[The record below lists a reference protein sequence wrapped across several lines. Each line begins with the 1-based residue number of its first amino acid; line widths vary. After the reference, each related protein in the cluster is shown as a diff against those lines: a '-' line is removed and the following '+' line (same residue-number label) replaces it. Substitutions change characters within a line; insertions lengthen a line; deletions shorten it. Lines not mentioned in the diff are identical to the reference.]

1 QLSARSSEPSSDRG
15 PLKSRPSWQ
24 DSVLP
29 HSEPDS
35 GLLVTHVNQ
44 TLDLLR
50 VRGRRAGASEGQASE
65 EWLSNHSLESA
76 GLTISHLL
84 TQGKTVVAAGRG
96 ARSQMEFSTSTIEEF
111 ESRLFEMIELYHR
124 RMSWLME
131 GSRKCLL
138 DEQLCYKKQLY
149 LLSFGTQE
157 SLLWDSPRDVNLR
170 RLHQARQW
178 VQQLGGSGGCNL
190 LGAVKKALGRRDLSS
205 LLVVLGSC
213 PDQPADVLLA
223 YVEQCLL
230 GRTLPVHA
238 VAYDNGHP
246 MTHMALKNLAEASG
260 GRFHCYSSDR
270 QGAIYS
276 SSDIALLQRETQ
288 KAVDLLSKIKEMR
301 QGLLGDMLVSVIQKI
316 SLEVA
321 ELPPSHFLPKPPNH
335 CGPLSIERQNFLPKT
350 SADWLKSNG
359 LKAKKLSLYQVLAPN
374 AYSLLEE
381 FVPVLRKTVTS
392 TLHEKAMVQFE
403 WHDGTVK
410 NVHVDP
416 PLLYNY
422 QKQLAGAVLMLERRV
437 EWLTTGS
444 RQIWGNV
451 CEQRQELWFGTE
463 VQPWNNEMATPTLE
477 NLQDAWKWVLGLKCA
492 GSRNVLGALRR
503 AVEVDLQG
511 SLDEPQGIYL
521 FTSGVPDQERAA
533 VCGYV
538 SECCAGGALRL
549 HVCLFSAGGSPLP
562 ACVPPRF
569 ATPPETADTLRDLAH
584 SGQGRFHWFR
594 ETGIVE
600 SDDIA
605 ALMAETERAVSYSQ
619 KCALLVESLTQR
631 AGRKQLAGAPEDQPQ
646 QRGRGGPLRL
656 APPTPAALSLGRM
669 RCCPL
674 ASVRLLG
681 CDPSLLCVLSLQQA
695 KEGSPDDS
703 AFSQKALTWRPTSV
717 KSGVPP
723 VCVLFCAAAEP
734 GKSRTLVDTEAKQ
747 KKRPK
752 VSQSVF
758 YTEDGNSVGMIFKK
772 YPKSKSVRKS
782 IPFVSLPKEE
792 EICSTKQW
800 LRRFGIRKLKL
811 DLHQLVSGPDCTHQK
826 KLVPA
831 VQKRVS
837 AKYCAIFPSV
847 QVNGVVRHLQFTARE
862 LEEYS
867 ARLERVLRRYVQRM
881 QWLLAG
887 SRRLFGAVLEG
898 RVCILVDTSGSMEP
912 CLPQVKQELASLI
925 WEQLHRGGV
934 SFALLGFSDRV
945 AMWRPA
951 LAEPTEEACHDAV
964 QWASQLVAHG
974 STCTLEAIQAACELG
989 DTLGIYL
996 LSDGKPDSS
1005 CSLVLRETARL
1016 TAGKDIAV
1024 HTISFNCCDSAAN
1037 AFLRKLAQQTGGRF
1051 HRCHGDVD
1059 AHRVAHRMLTE
1070 GFTDED
1076 DPVLPAFEGDDLRML
1091 MEEIGKARRFL
1102 TQARAFR
1109 ALLLEKQK
1117 TPDSQD
1123 DVPANSQPQARSAR
1137 RPEQRVRGEISR
1149 TVPPGL
1155 RGAAGTG
1162 ESAYGPGGV
1171 SLRCAA
1177 TLPASCGG
1185 VTVTGQGQRR
1195 EERTPALLTSGPGSL
1210 RSRPAGGS
1218 GCSAGWQAAPAGG
1231 RALVTGGAGYF
1242 GCSLGRALASSGV
1255 SVVLL
1260 DLHEPRWE
1268 IPAGAEFQQSDIR
1281 DYDALYKACE
1291 GVDCV
1296 FHTASY
1302 GMSGPEQLKKEQIES
1317 VNVGGTNNVI
1327 NVCLQR
1333 SIPRLV
1339 YTSTVN
1345 VVFAGSPI
1353 EQGDEETVPCVP
1365 LDRHV
1370 DHYSKTKAIADQAVL
1385 VANGRT
1391 LRGGGLLRTCV
1402 LRPPGIYGPEER
1414 RHLQRVAV
1422 NIERRLFS
1430 FSFGDREAKMNWVH
1444 VDNLVMAHVLAA
1456 EGLTAG
1462 KGFVASGQAYY
1473 INDGESVNLFEWLTP
1488 LFEKLGYSRPLI
1500 HLPVSLVY
1508 AAVPVPSLHSSVH
1521 PHSGNWGA
1529 QPRELAALAPAA
1541 LWPPHL
1547 AAQQAQHV
1555 NMPSQGLQQA
1565 QHFPPCSVFL
1575 VMRFHSMAILMEC
1588 LHVALRPVV
1597 GIPLLF
1603 TRNEV
1608 RNIAVTHTF
1617 RIDKARRQLG
1627 FTPQRRDLAE
1637 AVDGYLKTRTR
1648 GPRRLPACL
1657 RAALLLGGAL
1667 ALLVLLSRVW
1677 GELAAPRSFISTRP

>member
-1 QLSARSSEPSSDRG
+1 MNNQGSSSMAEILGDERFLTGALSEPSSDRE

-50 VRGRRAGASEGQASE
+50 VQGRRAGASEGQASE

-96 ARSQMEFSTSTIEEF
+96 ARSQMEFSASTIEAF
-111 ESRLFEMIELYHR
+111 ESRLFKMIELYHR

-131 GSRKCLL
+131 GSRKVFGLVKGSRVGVLIDASDANCESGRLQEFQKHLLCLL

-288 KAVDLLSKIKEMR
+288 KAMDLLSKIKEMR
-301 QGLLGDMLVSVIQKI
+301 QGLLGDMFVSVMQKI

-422 QKQLAGAVLMLERRV
+422 QRQLASAVLMLERRV

-451 CEQRQELWFGTE
+451 CEQRVTVLVDVSLMNSLYLVHIQHSLRLLLEQQMADKESFNIITFGTE
-463 VQPWNNEMATPTLE
+463 VQPWNNEMAAPTLE
-477 NLQDAWKWVLGLKCA
+477 NLQDAWKWVLGLKCT

-503 AVEVDLQG
+503 AVEADLQG

-549 HVCLFSAGGSPLP
+549 HVCLFSGGGSPLP

-605 ALMAETERAVSYSQ
+605 ALLAETERAVNYSQ

-631 AGRKQLAGAPEDQPQ
+631 AGRKQLAGAPEGQPQ
-646 QRGRGGPLRL
+646 QRGRGGPRRP
-656 APPTPAALSLGRM
+656 APPTPATLSLSRT
-669 RCCPL
+669 
-674 ASVRLLG
+674 
-681 CDPSLLCVLSLQQA
+681 A

-703 AFSQKALTWRPTSV
+703 AFSQKALTWRPTSA
-717 KSGVPP
+717 KAGVPP
-723 VCVLFCAAAEP
+723 AEP

-747 KKRPK
+747 KKRSK

-758 YTEDGNSVGMIFKK
+758 YTEDGNSVGMVFKK
-772 YPKSKSVRKS
+772 YPKSKSVRKY

-867 ARLERVLRRYVQRM
+867 AQLERVLRRYVQRM

-912 CLPQVKQELASLI
+912 CLPEVKQELASLI

-1005 CSLVLRETARL
+1005 CSLVLRETARR

-1059 AHRVAHRMLTE
+1059 AHCVAHRMLTE

-1123 DVPANSQPQARSAR
+1123 DIPASSQPQ
-1137 RPEQRVRGEISR
+1137 
-1149 TVPPGL
+1149 
-1155 RGAAGTG
+1155 
-1162 ESAYGPGGV
+1162 
-1171 SLRCAA
+1171 
-1177 TLPASCGG
+1177 
-1185 VTVTGQGQRR
+1185 
-1195 EERTPALLTSGPGSL
+1195 
-1210 RSRPAGGS
+1210 
-1218 GCSAGWQAAPAGG
+1218 
-1231 RALVTGGAGYF
+1231 
-1242 GCSLGRALASSGV
+1242 
-1255 SVVLL
+1255 
-1260 DLHEPRWE
+1260 
-1268 IPAGAEFQQSDIR
+1268 
-1281 DYDALYKACE
+1281 
-1291 GVDCV
+1291 
-1296 FHTASY
+1296 
-1302 GMSGPEQLKKEQIES
+1302 
-1317 VNVGGTNNVI
+1317 
-1327 NVCLQR
+1327 
-1333 SIPRLV
+1333 V
-1339 YTSTVN
+1339 YVKQ
-1345 VVFAGSPI
+1345 
-1353 EQGDEETVPCVP
+1353 E
-1365 LDRHV
+1365 
-1370 DHYSKTKAIADQAVL
+1370 
-1385 VANGRT
+1385 
-1391 LRGGGLLRTCV
+1391 
-1402 LRPPGIYGPEER
+1402 
-1414 RHLQRVAV
+1414 
-1422 NIERRLFS
+1422 
-1430 FSFGDREAKMNWVH
+1430 
-1444 VDNLVMAHVLAA
+1444 
-1456 EGLTAG
+1456 
-1462 KGFVASGQAYY
+1462 
-1473 INDGESVNLFEWLTP
+1473 
-1488 LFEKLGYSRPLI
+1488 
-1500 HLPVSLVY
+1500 
-1508 AAVPVPSLHSSVH
+1508 
-1521 PHSGNWGA
+1521 
-1529 QPRELAALAPAA
+1529 
-1541 LWPPHL
+1541 
-1547 AAQQAQHV
+1547 
-1555 NMPSQGLQQA
+1555 
-1565 QHFPPCSVFL
+1565 
-1575 VMRFHSMAILMEC
+1575 
-1588 LHVALRPVV
+1588 
-1597 GIPLLF
+1597 
-1603 TRNEV
+1603 
-1608 RNIAVTHTF
+1608 
-1617 RIDKARRQLG
+1617 
-1627 FTPQRRDLAE
+1627 
-1637 AVDGYLKTRTR
+1637 
-1648 GPRRLPACL
+1648 
-1657 RAALLLGGAL
+1657 
-1667 ALLVLLSRVW
+1667 SRVD
-1677 GELAAPRSFISTRP
+1677 L